1 MAFSE
6 ATGALVIFAAL
17 IFCNAFFVA
26 AEYAIVRVRRTQ
38 LVVLAERG
46 SAKARMARRV
56 VDDLQRY
63 VSTVQVG
70 ITGAS
75 LALGFVG
82 EPTIARVIE
91 PAFSWLVELS
101 EPGFHVLTFV
111 LAFGLI
117 SYVTLVAGELA
128 PKYIA
133 IQQTLPI
140 VLWTAYPL
148 HVISIVLNPFT
159 WLVNRGAEALVRVV
173 GIRPQPEFDIH
184 SEEELKL
191 LVAAATRQG
200 ILQESERVILENALG
215 FADKLVR
222 QVMVPRTE
230 MVAVSSDATLGM
242 LQEILAERPVAVAV
256 YEENPDN
263 IVGVLSSHDL
273 VGRKADESVARD
285 LMRPPLFVP
294 EALPLDRALVELRRH
309 RRREAVVVDE
319 FGGTAGLATLDDIL
333 EELVG
338 QLWYEGQG
346 EVAEPIRRQNDGSF
360 LIDGLAPVHQ
370 VRDKLGVALADT
382 SMDSAGGIVMEQL
395 GRLARVGDTIV
406 VNGFKL
412 EVVAIDGRRIATL
425 RASGASPAPGKAA
438 QR

>member
-1 MAFSE
+1 
-6 ATGALVIFAAL
+6 
-17 IFCNAFFVA
+17 
-26 AEYAIVRVRRTQ
+26 
-38 LVVLAERG
+38 
-46 SAKARMARRV
+46 
-56 VDDLQRY
+56 
-63 VSTVQVG
+63 
-70 ITGAS
+70 
-75 LALGFVG
+75 
-82 EPTIARVIE
+82 
-91 PAFSWLVELS
+91 
-101 EPGFHVLTFV
+101 
-111 LAFGLI
+111 
-117 SYVTLVAGELA
+117 
-128 PKYIA
+128 
-133 IQQTLPI
+133 
-140 VLWTAYPL
+140 
-148 HVISIVLNPFT
+148 
-159 WLVNRGAEALVRVV
+159 LVRVV

-360 LIDGLAPVHQ
+360 LIDGLAPVHL

-382 SMDSAGGIVMEQL
+382 SMDTAGGIVMEQL